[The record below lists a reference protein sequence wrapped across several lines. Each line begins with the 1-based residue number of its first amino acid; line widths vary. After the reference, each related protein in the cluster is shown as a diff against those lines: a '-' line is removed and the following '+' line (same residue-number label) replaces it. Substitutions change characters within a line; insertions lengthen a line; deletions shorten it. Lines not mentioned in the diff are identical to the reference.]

1 MRKAR
6 VHHASG
12 RGRGLAARC
21 EDPVVIRPSSP
32 ITLLLSRHTRRREF
46 ITLLGGA
53 TAAWPLAARAQ
64 PAAMRVIGGPG
75 QRVRRPPGRNF
86 RVKN

>member
-1 MRKAR
+1 M
-6 VHHASG
+6 
-12 RGRGLAARC
+12 AA
-21 EDPVVIRPSSP
+21 
-32 ITLLLSRHTRRREF
+32 
-46 ITLLGGA
+46 GG
-53 TAAWPLAARAQ
+53 TAQ